1 MKLDLSLTDEW
12 FATANEAIQHIIPFE
27 VVEQIQNLKYKELYS
42 DTLDYL
48 LEAYD
53 NTWAQTWTKKGTDLL
68 LEPFN
73 LSKKP
78 KTRDTS
84 RFYEIKPFILTLTN
98 IDNLLRAI
106 PERHYDLIML
116 FNGPAVTLLQTE
128 ECAPYREE
136 IWQLQQ
142 TWVSFKV
149 CKSQPAVY
157 RGYCATS
164 ARGHRP
170 VCAYSYGKQTAL
182 HGWERPPRRRSY

>member
-1 MKLDLSLTDEW
+1 MKSAEAMNTGLFRRDFKAEFGQPFREYPVKLLRLHTILKGTD
-12 FATANEAIQHIIPFE
+12 
-27 VVEQIQNLKYKELYS
+27 KKKE
-42 DTLDYL
+42 
-48 LEAYD
+48 
-53 NTWAQTWTKKGTDLL
+53 KKGTDLL

-84 RFYEIKPFILTLTN
+84 RFYEIKPFILTLSN

-157 RGYCATS
+157 RGHCATS

-170 VCAYSYGKQTAL
+170 VCAYSYEKQTAL